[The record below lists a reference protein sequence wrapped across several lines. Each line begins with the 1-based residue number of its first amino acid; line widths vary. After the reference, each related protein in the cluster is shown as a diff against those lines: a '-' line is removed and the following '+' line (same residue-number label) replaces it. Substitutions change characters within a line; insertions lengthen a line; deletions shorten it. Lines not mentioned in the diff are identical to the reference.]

1 MRYQTRQE
9 WRHIPSGRSVLQY
22 QGGRIRRTA
31 PKEPGLYTLYEILG
45 EHNAHL
51 GWKWVREIREVKA

>member
-1 MRYQTRQE
+1 MNTPEPAIASSVIRRYG
-9 WRHIPSGRSVLQY
+9 SLSM
-22 QGGRIRRTA
+22 GGRIRRTA